1 MFSLKGELEGAE
13 RNYLASLDWAREQ
26 QATCWELRTSTSLA
40 RQWQAQGRRK
50 QAHEL
55 LAPTSVDFRDG
66 LTRQNRL
73 SNAGRESPVLGL
85 PRGYRADRVF
95 VPVTKELR

>member
-26 QATCWELRTSTSLA
+26 QAKSWELRTSTSLA
-40 RQWQAQGRRK
+40 RQWQVQGRRK

-55 LAPTSVDFRDG
+55 LAPIYDWFTEG
-66 LTRQNRL
+66 LDTKDL
-73 SNAGRESPVLGL
+73 KDAKALLG
-85 PRGYRADRVF
+85 
-95 VPVTKELR
+95 ELAS